1 MNWRILQRRP
11 EAVLAQV
18 LTVLPAGTLVE
29 EARLGRL
36 RAASAVAANKVRLRA
51 WAQVQEAGRTEASV
65 RTPARA
71 LAARPGQELMQEP
84 G

>member
-1 MNWRILQRRP
+1 MNWRISQRRP

-51 WAQVQEAGRTEASV
+51 
-65 RTPARA
+65 
-71 LAARPGQELMQEP
+71 
-84 G
+84 